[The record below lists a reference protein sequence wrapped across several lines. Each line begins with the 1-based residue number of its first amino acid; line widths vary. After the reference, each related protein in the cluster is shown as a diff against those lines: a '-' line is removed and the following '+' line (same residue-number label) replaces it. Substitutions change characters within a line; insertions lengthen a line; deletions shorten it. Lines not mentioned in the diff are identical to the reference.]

1 MLEIDLVP
9 NAFALLD
16 CFAKARG
23 LVTNL
28 KELNIRWEWKEDIE
42 EHRFLLRGLKEL
54 FKCCGESLA
63 GLRLIVSN
71 SGNDVPSEIISDLS

>member
-16 CFAKARG
+16 CFVKARG

-54 FKCCGESLA
+54 FKCCEESLA
-63 GLRLIVSN
+63 GLRLIVGN